1 MPCEKIPPFFPRI
14 DRFLRTTRP
23 ATSVIIRDEDVR
35 IRESWTS
42 LKKQAQGN
50 DISRGTA
57 FKRDARDP
65 EEGGT
70 GMVLKN
76 GALNILC
83 RTTYRGCRCVRGR
96 NASPAP
102 RPRPRAPLGA

>member
-14 DRFLRTTRP
+14 DRFLRTTRL

-70 GMVLKN
+70 GTVLKN